1 MNVQAIEA
9 FLSQEFANPNLRFE
23 VSRRDRTLF
32 VFVTAPHLRHPE
44 AFASLVYAALTTQA
58 LAEIDAVQVLDGT
71 NRPLI
76 HRWQRSFQL
85 PPAPTASS
93 LITSSSITP
102 LLTTQLPP
110 QPSSQSL
117 PPPLSSPVLPT
128 ISPEKLS
135 PEKRAALRRRSF
147 QPGWVVA
154 LLALGLL
161 GIGLAQRQAWLM
173 ARVIEKRADSVVVP
187 LVPLLVGDRAA
198 ILALPEFKTPPTRL
212 DLHLA
217 FFGDIFWGRY
227 INDWSAQSG
236 LGTAYPFSK
245 LDTIGKREG
254 EYWIGNLECPVT
266 TVQTTS
272 AQQEARLK
280 FNCLPDYLP
289 QAAQWFDAFSLANNH
304 TDNWNEYDG
313 FTVTKG
319 FLENHNLPY
328 FGHHNNQLDET
339 CKVLDIPAQHN
350 GDRYRLPVALCGYH
364 GVFRR
369 ITPEEISLISAYAPY
384 MPVVAMPHTGAEYT
398 TNPGSIKVETYR
410 AMIDA
415 GADMVIG
422 GHPHAVQSTEAYQ
435 GKLIVYSQGNFLFD
449 QQRGIMRTTH
459 LGIRAQLAIS
469 DPVYIRAATQLPD
482 HCFNTYTLCPE
493 IQASLAKPTY
503 QIRYEPFYTANPERI
518 PRIAFPGEV
527 NYINQMSNI
536 ERTLTQLQ

>member
-32 VFVTAPHLRHPE
+32 VFVTAPHLHHPE
-44 AFASLVYAALTTQA
+44 AFAALVYAALTTQVP
-58 LAEIDAVQVLDGT
+58 AEIDAVQVLDGT

-76 HRWQRSFQL
+76 HRWQRIFQL
-85 PPAPTASS
+85 PPQVSTLPPAISLPTIPPPTA
-93 LITSSSITP
+93 
-102 LLTTQLPP
+102 QLPAQPLP
-110 QPSSQSL
+110 QD
-117 PPPLSSPVLPT
+117 PPPLSIPVLPT
-128 ISPEKLS
+128 IS
-135 PEKRAALRRRSF
+135 PEKRAALRRRQF
-147 QPGWVVA
+147 QPRWVAVA
-154 LLALGLL
+154 LLALGLVVGL
-161 GIGLAQRQAWLM
+161 GLAQRQAWLM
-173 ARVIEKRADSVVVP
+173 ARGIEKRADSVAVP
-187 LVPLLVGDRAA
+187 LVPMLVGNRAA

-245 LDTIGKREG
+245 LDTLGKREG

-280 FNCLPDYLP
+280 FNCLPEYLP

-328 FGHHNNQLDET
+328 FGHYNNQLDET
-339 CKVLDIPAQHN
+339 CKVLGIPAQHN
-350 GDRYRLPVALCGYH
+350 GDHYRLPVAFCGYH

-384 MPVVAMPHTGAEYT
+384 MPVVAMPHAGAEYT

-415 GADMVIG
+415 GADMVMG

-435 GKLIVYSQGNFLFD
+435 GNFLFD
-449 QQRGIMRTTH
+449 QQQGIMRTTH
-459 LGIRAQLAIS
+459 LGIRAQLS
-469 DPVYIRAATQLPD
+469 LGDPAYIRAAIQLPD

-493 IQASLAKPTY
+493 IQTSLAKPAY
-503 QIRYEPFYTANPERI
+503 HIRYEPFYTANPERV

-527 NYINQMSNI
+527 NYIKQVSNI
-536 ERTLTQLQ
+536 ENTLSQLP